1 MPLEQ
6 QVLSL
11 ELAQKLKELG
21 VKQDSLFYWVKG
33 DKQRGVCPDCR
44 KAGGLLPECAYCGGT
59 GKDIEKQ
66 NYYLYGQ
73 LEVWQED
80 RIKDCSAFTVAEL
93 GEMLPMEYMSIKD
106 GGDRWFGVGWGALW
120 GFEMIKYPDPIV
132 SNLEADCRAKILIYL
147 LENKLIT
154 L

>member
-93 GEMLPMEYMSIKD
+93 YSLLYSNGICDILITVKPEELADYLAEMLCK
-106 GGDRWFGVGWGALW
+106 
-120 GFEMIKYPDPIV
+120 
-132 SNLEADCRAKILIYL
+132 
-147 LENKLIT
+147 KLSK
-154 L
+154 

>member
-1 MPLEQ
+1 MILEQ
-6 QVLSL
+6 QVVSL

-21 VKQDSLFYWVKG
+21 VKQKSLFYYAKVSKEEWLL
-33 DKQRGVCPDCR
+33 GVH
-44 KAGGLLPECAYCGGT
+44 KIIGYTVYQQEGSVMGT
-59 GKDIEKQ
+59 DTIP
-66 NYYLYGQ
+66 
-73 LEVWQED
+73 
-80 RIKDCSAFTVAEL
+80 AFTVAEL

-106 GGDRWFGVGWGALW
+106 GGDRWFGVKQGALW
-120 GFEMIKYPDPIV
+120 EFEMIKYPDPIV